1 MLKLALGMG
10 SLVMLF
16 ATLATALVITR
27 MCLSAAHHF
36 LLK

>member
-1 MLKLALGMG
+1 MLKIAIGMG
-10 SLVMLF
+10 SIVMMI
-16 ATLATALVITR
+16 ATLITALVITR